1 MKRYTGDR
9 TIDGI
14 DVRVDGQPLD
24 PRYDIKQFTDGDYEW
39 AYEGLGPRQL
49 ALAIL
54 ADHLD
59 NDQDALRLSEPFMRE
74 IVANFDND
82 WVLTSADIDE
92 ALTALGR
99 GQG

>member
-14 DVRVDGQPLD
+14 VVQVDDQPLP

-39 AYEGLGPRQL
+39 AYEGLGPQQL

-54 ADHLD
+54 ADHLGEA
-59 NDQDALRLSEPFMRE
+59 QTALRLSEPFMRE
-74 IVANFDND
+74 IVAHFDND
-82 WVLTSADIDE
+82 WELTSADIDE
-92 ALTALGR
+92 AIKVLEANP
-99 GQG
+99 